1 MRNNNIWSVSYAY
14 GDRYYTR
21 ESLTKK
27 QAKEVFGKLACDTS
41 TNINNDYLA
50 LVILATNGK
59 EIMSMQRVGKG
70 EYSYWNGKKYVPS
83 GYEAAQIVA
92 NL

>member
-21 ESLTKK
+21 EALTKK
-27 QAKEVFGKLACDTS
+27 QAKEVFGKLARDTS

-50 LVILATNGK
+50 LIILATNGK
-59 EIMSMQRVGKG
+59 EIMSMQRVGTG
-70 EYSYWNGKKYVPS
+70 EYVYWNGKKYVPS